1 MLSHFQICTP
11 QPLYWLHGGDTKEK
25 TFWQGMLSFKEKLE
39 PKPCTKHALDTPWP
53 HQPFR
58 ALKPTCWFSQTLW
71 SPCIFKVLVKPNTP
85 KKHGDLVV
93 DYPLSH
99 CLVVLQHFLSLVPQI
114 CLSNTNPSPPLWSR
128 RERCKPVGVQ
138 ITFCQG
144 NKLCKPFPFGKGMAS
159 SKKGYPLP
167 QPAIHG
173 PFCQGSKGPFR
184 QGPPVAAG
192 CSSSCWFWKNFC
204 LPML

>member
-1 MLSHFQICTP
+1 
-11 QPLYWLHGGDTKEK
+11 
-25 TFWQGMLSFKEKLE
+25 MLSFKEKLE

-93 DYPLSH
+93 GYPLSH

-159 SKKGYPLP
+159 SKKATPCHSQLYMD
-167 QPAIHG
+167 
-173 PFCQGSKGPFR
+173 PFVKGPK
-184 QGPPVAAG
+184 GPLDKGHLWLLVVLVLAG
-192 CSSSCWFWKNFC
+192 FGKTSVCQCSELFHLLFDFVGGCHC
-204 LPML
+204 TYDVLLC